1 MLHSHQQNDSC
12 FNTGSEQSYLDV
24 PLERMWSVWTMSRR
38 KERPP
43 PGQVNTYSHLLSQ
56 GCANIT
62 CMTMALSL
70 AALSTST
77 LSAYI
82 GSQIT
87 TLERQFG
94 FSSSV
99 SGILLSCN
107 DFGYLLTTLPM
118 AYFARRVHI
127 PRALSVSTLLFGL
140 SGLLCT
146 VPFFATRGDL
156 PSLSEVTSAGNAS
169 LGNGGSLARFLCKT
183 PDSSFDQALGG
194 VSMGGNS
201 SETAGWRDNSCEA
214 DSRESAISAG
224 GRELAIAF
232 IAVGMILQGFG
243 KSPRQPFMGT
253 YIDDNVPKTKTTLY
267 FGKSKS
273 SSVI

>member
-1 MLHSHQQNDSC
+1 
-12 FNTGSEQSYLDV
+12 
-24 PLERMWSVWTMSRR
+24 
-38 KERPP
+38 
-43 PGQVNTYSHLLSQ
+43 
-56 GCANIT
+56 
-62 CMTMALSL
+62 MTIALCL
-70 AALSTST
+70 AGLSTST
-77 LSAYI
+77 LSGYI

-107 DFGYLLTTLPM
+107 DFGYLLTSLPM
-118 AYFARRVHI
+118 AFVTRRVHI

-156 PSLSEVTSAGNAS
+156 PPVSEITSAGNAS
-169 LGNGGSLARFLCKT
+169 AGHGGAPARLLCKT
-183 PDSSFDQALGG
+183 PDLSFDQALGG

-201 SETAGWRDNSCEA
+201 SETAGWRDNSCEG
-214 DSRESAISAG
+214 DGKESAISVG

-243 KSPRQPFMGT
+243 KSSRQPFIGT
-253 YIDDNVPKTKTTLY
+253 YIDDNVPKSKTTLY
-267 FGKSKS
+267 FGKAKS

>member
-12 FNTGSEQSYLDV
+12 FDTDSEENCLDV
-24 PLERMWSVWTMSRR
+24 PLERMWSVWTLSRQ
-38 KERPP
+38 KEKPP

-56 GCANIT
+56 GCASIT
-62 CMTMALSL
+62 CMTIAFGL

-77 LSAYI
+77 LSSYI
-82 GSQIT
+82 SSQIT

-94 FSSSV
+94 FSSSM

-118 AYFARRVHI
+118 AYVTRRVHI
-127 PRALSVSTLLFGL
+127 PRVLSVSTLLFGL

-156 PSLSEVTSAGNAS
+156 PPVSKITSAENAS
-169 LGNGGSLARFLCKT
+169 AGHSGALARSLCKT
-183 PDSSFDQALGG
+183 PDLSFDHALGG

-201 SETAGWRDNSCEA
+201 SETAGWRDNSCEG
-214 DSRESAISAG
+214 DGKESPISVG
-224 GRELAIAF
+224 GRELAIAI
-232 IAVGMILQGFG
+232 IAVGMM
-243 KSPRQPFMGT
+243 PFMGT
-253 YIDDNVPKTKTTLY
+253 YIDDNVPKSKTSLY
-267 FGKSKS
+267 YGKSKS

>member
-1 MLHSHQQNDSC
+1 
-12 FNTGSEQSYLDV
+12 
-24 PLERMWSVWTMSRR
+24 
-38 KERPP
+38 
-43 PGQVNTYSHLLSQ
+43 
-56 GCANIT
+56 
-62 CMTMALSL
+62 MTTALSL

-77 LSAYI
+77 LSTYI

-99 SGILLSCN
+99 SGILLGCN
-107 DFGYLLTTLPM
+107 DFGYLLTTLAM
-118 AYFARRVHI
+118 AFVARRVHI

-156 PSLSEVTSAGNAS
+156 PPLSEVTSAGNAS
-169 LGNGGSLARFLCKT
+169 LGHGGSLARLLCKT
-183 PDSSFDQALGG
+183 PDSSFDQA
-194 VSMGGNS
+194 MGDNS
-201 SETAGWRDNSCEA
+201 SETAGWRDNSCEG
-214 DSRESAISAG
+214 DRKESAISAG

-243 KSPRQPFMGT
+243 KSPRQSFMGT

-267 FGKSKS
+267 LGR
-273 SSVI
+273 SVTWCDKT

>member
-1 MLHSHQQNDSC
+1 
-12 FNTGSEQSYLDV
+12 
-24 PLERMWSVWTMSRR
+24 
-38 KERPP
+38 
-43 PGQVNTYSHLLSQ
+43 
-56 GCANIT
+56 
-62 CMTMALSL
+62 MTMALCL
-70 AALSTST
+70 AGLSTST
-77 LSAYI
+77 LNIYI
-82 GSQIT
+82 SSQIT

-94 FSSSV
+94 FSSSI

-118 AYFARRVHI
+118 AYVARRVHI

-156 PSLSEVTSAGNAS
+156 PPVSEVNSAGNTS
-169 LGNGGSLARFLCKT
+169 LGHGGSLPRLLCKT
-183 PDSSFDQALGG
+183 PNSSFDQA
-194 VSMGGNS
+194 MGDNS
-201 SETAGWRDNSCEA
+201 SETAGWRDNSCEG
-214 DSRESAISAG
+214 DRKESAISAG

-243 KSPRQPFMGT
+243 KSPRHSFIGT
-253 YIDDNVPKTKTTLY
+253 YIDDNVPKTKTSLY
-267 FGKSKS
+267 YGRSKS

>member
-1 MLHSHQQNDSC
+1 
-12 FNTGSEQSYLDV
+12 
-24 PLERMWSVWTMSRR
+24 
-38 KERPP
+38 
-43 PGQVNTYSHLLSQ
+43 
-56 GCANIT
+56 
-62 CMTMALSL
+62 MALCL
-70 AALSTST
+70 GVLSTST
-77 LSAYI
+77 LSIYI
-82 GSQIT
+82 TSQIT

-118 AYFARRVHI
+118 AFVTRRVHI

-156 PSLSEVTSAGNAS
+156 PPVSKITSAENAS
-169 LGNGGSLARFLCKT
+169 AGHSGALARSLCKT
-183 PDSSFDQALGG
+183 PDLSFDHALGG

-201 SETAGWRDNSCEA
+201 SETAGWRDNSCEGNGK
-214 DSRESAISAG
+214 ESAISVG
-224 GRELAIAF
+224 GSELAIAI
-232 IAVGMILQGFG
+232 IAVGMM
-243 KSPRQPFMGT
+243 PFMGT
-253 YIDDNVPKTKTTLY
+253 YIDDNVPKSKTSLY
-267 FGKSKS
+267 YGKSKS